1 MDSLAIGWLVLV
13 FAGAGV
19 AVWMAGIKLSDTT
32 DVLSVRLGLGEA
44 LGGLILLGI
53 ATNLPEIAITVSA
66 ALAHTLGIAV
76 GNILGG
82 IAIQTVVL
90 AVLDGFGLGERDPL
104 SFRAASLSLVLEG
117 VLVAILLVVAIM
129 GTQLP
134 SSLTHGRIDPAALA
148 ILLLWFVGLWLVG
161 RARHGLPWHGEGHA
175 PESQQA
181 PAGHSCIQREHH
193 AGRTGRAA
201 ITFAAAAVVTLIGG
215 VLLERTG
222 EGIAN
227 HIGMTGVLFGAT
239 FLAAATS
246 LPELSTG
253 LAAVKLGDYKLAFSD
268 IFGGNAFLPVL
279 FLLASLIS
287 GQAVLPY
294 AHDTD
299 IYLASLGVFL
309 TGVYI
314 IGLIFRPRRQ
324 VAGRLGIDSAVVIAS
339 YAVALVGLV
348 AITRA

>member
-1 MDSLAIGWLVLV
+1 LAIGWLVLA

-19 AVWMAGIKLSDTT
+19 AVWLAGVKLADTT

-66 ALAHTLGIAV
+66 ALANNLGIAV

-82 IAIQTVVL
+82 IALQTVVL
-90 AVLDGFGLGERDPL
+90 AVLDGFGLGERDSL

-134 SSLTHGRIDPAALA
+134 SSLTRGRVDPAAFA
-148 ILLLWFVGLWLVG
+148 ILLLWIVGVWLVG
-161 RARHGLPWHGEGHA
+161 RARHGLPWHSDGHA

-181 PAGHSCIQREHH
+181 PAGHSCTQREQH
-193 AGRTGRAA
+193 AGGTERVA
-201 ITFAAAAVVTLIGG
+201 ITFSVAAVVTLIGG
-215 VLLERTG
+215 VVLERAG
-222 EGIAN
+222 EGIAT

-287 GQAVLPY
+287 GQSVLPY

-299 IYLASLGVFL
+299 IYLAGLGVFL

-324 VAGRLGIDSAVVIAS
+324 VAGRLGIDSTVVIAS
-339 YAVALVGLV
+339 YAIALLGLV
-348 AITRA
+348 AITSA